1 MGGPIR
7 GREGPRSVDRTLGVP
22 ATLALEGLMRTK
34 RRSPDHGDMTE
45 RTNPATIV
53 AVVNDEQAADPV
65 VQRATELGFE
75 RGARVVLYDV
85 GARVTP
91 LESPLPTEFASDG
104 PDRGAPPMLTADDLE
119 AAGQAPLARRV
130 RALAEAGIE
139 AYGWLPSSDKPEDL
153 TEYVKAIG
161 ATGVVATPDLDPAP
175 DDLEKAGLSVEAIGA
190 R

>member
-1 MGGPIR
+1 
-7 GREGPRSVDRTLGVP
+7 
-22 ATLALEGLMRTK
+22 
-34 RRSPDHGDMTE
+34 MTE

-53 AVVNDEQAADPV
+53 AVVNDEVAADPV

-85 GARVTP
+85 GARATP
-91 LESPLPTEFASDG
+91 LESPLPTQFASDG

-130 RALAEAGIE
+130 RALVEAGIE
-139 AYGWLPSSDKPEDL
+139 AYGWLPDGDAAEAL
-153 TEYVKAIG
+153 AEYARAIG
-161 ATGVVATPDLDPAP
+161 ATGVVAIPDLDPDP
-175 DDLEKAGLSVEAIGA
+175 EDLAKAGLAVETIGA